1 MDVLKLIFEN
11 EKDIRIIII
20 QTKVLLAHIHQED
33 KVTKQLHMNL
43 VSLLIG
49 QWFSNSGI
57 QYMAFKLYRNHGNI
71 TCTALYIFNDNTIIN
86 SIMAHD
92 SAIVYF

>member
-1 MDVLKLIFEN
+1 MDVRKLIFEN

-20 QTKVLLAHIHQED
+20 QTKVLLAHIHED
-33 KVTKQLHMNL
+33 KATKQLHMNL
-43 VSLLIG
+43 ESLLIG

-57 QYMAFKLYRNHGNI
+57 QYMAFKLCRNHGNI
-71 TCTALYIFNDNTIIN
+71 TCTVLYIFIDNTIIN